1 MLEAWSLAKLWVFK
15 FQPLHKTHL
24 FSDLFANISRS
35 HLDPKLKLWE
45 VKEGNKSN
53 IWKKFFKIWRRRFW
67 NNKVQRSHLSTI
79 FFHFQYHSHFTNNMK
94 GLQKS
99 FKMVLDSSLYDL
111 SYHSYVCQ
119 STANIVKISPK
130 LRFLDDHNSKN
141 TRLMWLKFG
150 VAKLLYICIDLTK
163 FKENPGGLS
172 FFLCWFD
179 MEWP

>member
-1 MLEAWSLAKLWVFK
+1 
-15 FQPLHKTHL
+15 
-24 FSDLFANISRS
+24 
-35 HLDPKLKLWE
+35 
-45 VKEGNKSN
+45 
-53 IWKKFFKIWRRRFW
+53 
-67 NNKVQRSHLSTI
+67 
-79 FFHFQYHSHFTNNMK
+79 
-94 GLQKS
+94 
-99 FKMVLDSSLYDL
+99 MVLDSSLYDL

-172 FFLCWFD
+172 FFCVDLTWNDPVINQKRDENNFSHSSVTCSSAQQKR
-179 MEWP
+179 

>member
-1 MLEAWSLAKLWVFK
+1 
-15 FQPLHKTHL
+15 
-24 FSDLFANISRS
+24 
-35 HLDPKLKLWE
+35 
-45 VKEGNKSN
+45 
-53 IWKKFFKIWRRRFW
+53 
-67 NNKVQRSHLSTI
+67 
-79 FFHFQYHSHFTNNMK
+79 
-94 GLQKS
+94 
-99 FKMVLDSSLYDL
+99 MVLDSSLYDL

-172 FFLCWFD
+172 FFCVDLTWNDPAIRVPGHIAVCGSQEISWSVTCVCLLGIAHRMQESYPPPPPPPKPSKARVAIINFCYFG
-179 MEWP
+179 

>member
-1 MLEAWSLAKLWVFK
+1 
-15 FQPLHKTHL
+15 
-24 FSDLFANISRS
+24 
-35 HLDPKLKLWE
+35 
-45 VKEGNKSN
+45 
-53 IWKKFFKIWRRRFW
+53 
-67 NNKVQRSHLSTI
+67 
-79 FFHFQYHSHFTNNMK
+79 
-94 GLQKS
+94 
-99 FKMVLDSSLYDL
+99 MVLDSSLYDL

-172 FFLCWFD
+172 FFCVDLTWNDPQVRGPGVEASAKLCMDSLVPPGPLFICVFRVPGTRSHVTLD
-179 MEWP
+179 TT

>member
-1 MLEAWSLAKLWVFK
+1 
-15 FQPLHKTHL
+15 
-24 FSDLFANISRS
+24 
-35 HLDPKLKLWE
+35 
-45 VKEGNKSN
+45 
-53 IWKKFFKIWRRRFW
+53 
-67 NNKVQRSHLSTI
+67 
-79 FFHFQYHSHFTNNMK
+79 MK

-119 STANIVKISPK
+119 STASIVKISPK

-163 FKENPGGLS
+163 FKENPEGLS
-172 FFLCWFD
+172 FFCVDLTWNDPVVMHPPANNIGCC
-179 MEWP
+179 

>member
-1 MLEAWSLAKLWVFK
+1 
-15 FQPLHKTHL
+15 
-24 FSDLFANISRS
+24 
-35 HLDPKLKLWE
+35 
-45 VKEGNKSN
+45 
-53 IWKKFFKIWRRRFW
+53 
-67 NNKVQRSHLSTI
+67 
-79 FFHFQYHSHFTNNMK
+79 
-94 GLQKS
+94 
-99 FKMVLDSSLYDL
+99 MVLDSSLYDL

-172 FFLCWFD
+172 FFCVDLTWND
-179 MEWP
+179 PYRKTLIIKKAVQKKQRS

>member
-1 MLEAWSLAKLWVFK
+1 
-15 FQPLHKTHL
+15 
-24 FSDLFANISRS
+24 
-35 HLDPKLKLWE
+35 
-45 VKEGNKSN
+45 
-53 IWKKFFKIWRRRFW
+53 
-67 NNKVQRSHLSTI
+67 
-79 FFHFQYHSHFTNNMK
+79 
-94 GLQKS
+94 
-99 FKMVLDSSLYDL
+99 MVLDSSLYDL

-172 FFLCWFD
+172 FFCVDLTWNDPYRSASEMKFLQNSYTLCRTCGLISHGST
-179 MEWP
+179 MEKYFSE